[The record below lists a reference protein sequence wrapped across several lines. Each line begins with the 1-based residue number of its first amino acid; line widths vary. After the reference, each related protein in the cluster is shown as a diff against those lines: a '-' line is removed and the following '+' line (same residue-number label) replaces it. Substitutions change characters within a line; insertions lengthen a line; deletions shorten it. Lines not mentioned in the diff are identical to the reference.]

1 MDDFLEFIFELLFEI
16 FAGVAEALVPENSS
30 KKKRVALTVLSV
42 LIGIVCCFC
51 LIIGAGLFISSEDR
65 LLGIFLFSIGLFY
78 VAGSTAFF
86 MKNKKKSSDRTKN
99 LQPITDKI
107 SGSEVYPIYI
117 QHRYRRFLT
126 LSYFTE
132 DNDEIIHSDRC
143 LLYFSNEEKMR
154 DFCGEHGLKLIEEGE
169 SYTFDFDETISDPI
183 DLNAVL
189 SNWNL
194 LHTMARSIG
203 MEFAGDTEAYSE
215 LYDLLL
221 SRGEE
226 ENFEKNCTIGE
237 SNVEKIKNVFM
248 NAVVYCNSFEI
259 YR

>member
-30 KKKRVALTVLSV
+30 KKQRVALTVLSV
-42 LIGIVCCFC
+42 LIGVVCCFC
-51 LIIGAGLFISSEDR
+51 LIIGAGLFISAEDR
-65 LLGIFLFSIGLFY
+65 LLGIFLFAFGLFY

-86 MKNKKKSSDRTKN
+86 IKNKKKSSDRTKN

-107 SGSEVYPIYI
+107 SSSEVYPIYI

-126 LSYFTE
+126 LSYYTA
-132 DNDEIIHSDRC
+132 DDDEIIHSDRC
-143 LLYFSNEEKMR
+143 LLYFSNEDKMR
-154 DFCGEHGLKLIEEGE
+154 EFCGEHGLKLTENEE
-169 SYTFDFDETISDPI
+169 SYTFDFDETVSDPI

-194 LHTMARSIG
+194 LHTMARSLG
-203 MEFAGDTEAYSE
+203 LAFVGDTEVYSE
-215 LYDLLL
+215 LYELLL
-221 SRGEE
+221 SLGEE
-226 ENFEKNCTIGE
+226 GDFEKHCKIGE